1 MEWMPLIVFS
11 HGTGRFVHLLQGL
24 LSLSNRKDKLQGLW
38 QRLGHGSAKAAF
50 CNFCYLVASGDL
62 ADKITHKLA
71 KLKDDLTN
79 KGIWTRSTEIH
90 RDILRFEALSVTFE
104 LFFMLK

>member
-1 MEWMPLIVFS
+1 
-11 HGTGRFVHLLQGL
+11 
-24 LSLSNRKDKLQGLW
+24 
-38 QRLGHGSAKAAF
+38 
-50 CNFCYLVASGDL
+50 
-62 ADKITHKLA
+62 
-71 KLKDDLTN
+71 LKDDLTN